1 MTLTSVNDYILAL
14 PNHFNGLTFV
24 EVEHFLTVLM
34 APENN
39 FPREAIRLEFN
50 RDPEYMENDEGEIEQ
65 VNLSVE
71 DFTQFAM
78 DPENMTSFGLRFMM
92 TVRDQIMLGGGRIV
106 DDIVRAIVNIN
117 KKTITQADIV
127 TSSIEQSA
135 DENSLADQE
144 HQLELR
150 TKELQRK
157 LDDLKERICIKY
169 LTEEEQ
175 EEIEA
180 AEKLEQ
186 CYIKVRNYREDGSFQ
201 PPEPQ
206 VSPTKI

>member
-1 MTLTSVNDYILAL
+1 
-14 PNHFNGLTFV
+14 
-24 EVEHFLTVLM
+24 
-34 APENN
+34 
-39 FPREAIRLEFN
+39 
-50 RDPEYMENDEGEIEQ
+50 
-65 VNLSVE
+65 
-71 DFTQFAM
+71 M

-135 DENSLADQE
+135 DENSLVDQE

-206 VSPTKI
+206 VSPTRN